1 MDTNDYIGSFRNK
14 GLICFE
20 EITDYSLITDE
31 KLKRKLKRKSPEEI
45 LSPPV
50 EEIKKSKKLKKTEK
64 KSNKSVSFK
73 EEVTVLNE
81 NEPTAAAAVVVK
93 KVNKTSNKKKKEPKK
108 KLESDLITIK
118 KIKKSNKTNSTSSLS
133 MHIKA
138 TNNEVFDEEDFQK
151 SKYINYYIS

>member
-31 KLKRKLKRKSPEEI
+31 KLKRKLKRKIPEEI
-45 LSPPV
+45 QSPV
-50 EEIKKSKKLKKTEK
+50 EEIKKAKKLKKADK

-81 NEPTAAAAVVVK
+81 NEPTAAVVVK
-93 KVNKTSNKKKKEPKK
+93 KVKTTNKKKKEPKK

-151 SKYINYYIS
+151 SKYINLLY

>member
-31 KLKRKLKRKSPEEI
+31 KLKRKLKRKIPEEI
-45 LSPPV
+45 QSPV
-50 EEIKKSKKLKKTEK
+50 EEIKKSKKLKKVDK

-81 NEPTAAAAVVVK
+81 NEPTAAVVVK
-93 KVNKTSNKKKKEPKK
+93 KVKTTNKKKKEPKK

-151 SKYINYYIS
+151 SKYINLLY